1 MSGSAA
7 AAPGETASGASV
19 SHFVPDADYED
30 QLKFVSSGRRRQ
42 YGSDC
47 KWFTDVLGPLEGFLH
62 SNLGRPWDKVHSE
75 LRHGLDVRKVTGRHI
90 FDHLEQMV
98 ETDCWIGPDRTVYER
113 PRGWRVNGFYVHPRS
128 GLLCFVPS
136 PSARARKKE
145 RLLRQYIDEI
155 RLDHSQSYRLLDGQW
170 YLVEYECVE
179 IARRESH
186 LRWDVAERK
195 QVRLTWGDHRVAIG
209 KRAIEPRRSPLDSR
223 THRGMGEG
231 SAPDVNKVRPWGR
244 RGLLRL

>member
-1 MSGSAA
+1 MRKDMNKVVVERERGGSTRRNRKWGKRL
-7 AAPGETASGASV
+7 P
-19 SHFVPDADYED
+19 FVPDADYED
-30 QLKFVSSGRRRQ
+30 QPKFVSSGRRRQ

-75 LRHGLDVRKVTGRHI
+75 LRQGLDVRKVTGRHI

-113 PRGWRVNGFYVHPRS
+113 PRGWSVNGFYVHPRS

-155 RLDHSQSYRLLDGQW
+155 RLDHSQSYKLLDGQW

-209 KRAIEPRRSPLDSR
+209 KRQSNREEVHWIRARIAAWEKEVRR
-223 THRGMGEG
+223 M
-231 SAPDVNKVRPWGR
+231 
-244 RGLLRL
+244 